1 MKDDEVY
8 DLVTVKRARGGIVRR
23 EHLAGKEISVKS
35 QFRIEPGDFLISKR
49 QIVHGACALVPK
61 EFAGSIVSNEYAVL
75 ETDDALDSRFLAY
88 LSHTPYFQQTCF
100 HSSIGVHIEK
110 VIFKLDRWFR
120 WEFNIPPLA
129 EQKKIVEILSTWDG
143 AVKTTKKLLVN
154 AEAQKRTI
162 MQQLLTGKKR
172 LKGFE
177 GREWVRLTLGELGE
191 PYGGLSGK
199 SADDFGQGK
208 PFITYMTVFS
218 RSRVDVNAMQFV
230 EIGPKEKQH
239 RVRKGDIFF
248 TVSSETPDEVG
259 MSSVLLDDVGEAYLN
274 SFCFGYR
281 LNSLKLLRPEYARYL
296 LRGSQFRRDIRKLAQ
311 GATRYNLSKRQLMK
325 LHVELPSL
333 EEQEQ
338 IVRILD
344 AADSMVDACQRDIEM
359 LLSEKSALMQQLLT
373 GKRRVRP

>member
-1 MKDDEVY
+1 MDHCTVEIGDIVY
-8 DLVTVKRARGGIVRR
+8 GRNQSVGVGSRVVCDQPFALGQDTVLIKPKRIDPRFLYEQLQSSLVLRQIKKLSGGSTFSRINLGEIRKLIVTV
-23 EHLAGKEISVKS
+23 
-35 QFRIEPGDFLISKR
+35 
-49 QIVHGACALVPK
+49 
-61 EFAGSIVSNEYAVL
+61 
-75 ETDDALDSRFLAY
+75 
-88 LSHTPYFQQTCF
+88 
-100 HSSIGVHIEK
+100 
-110 VIFKLDRWFR
+110 
-120 WEFNIPPLA
+120 PPLP
-129 EQKKIVEILSTWDG
+129 EQKKIAEILSTWD
-143 AVKTTKKLLVN
+143 AAIETAEKLLAN
-154 AEAQKRTI
+154 AETQKRAL
-162 MQQLLTGKKR
+162 MQPLLAGKRR

-177 GREWVRLTLGELGE
+177 GREWIRRTLGELGE

-199 SADDFGQGK
+199 SAGDFGQGK

-281 LNSLKLLRPEYARYL
+281 LNSLKTLRPEYARYL

-311 GATRYNLSKRQLMK
+311 GATRYNLSKRQLMH
-325 LHVELPSL
+325 LYVELPSF

-338 IVRILD
+338 IVGILD
-344 AADSMVDACQRDIEM
+344 AEDDRVEAYRKDIEM
-359 LLSEKSALMQQLLT
+359 LRSEKRALMQQLMT
-373 GKRRVRP
+373 GMRRVTV